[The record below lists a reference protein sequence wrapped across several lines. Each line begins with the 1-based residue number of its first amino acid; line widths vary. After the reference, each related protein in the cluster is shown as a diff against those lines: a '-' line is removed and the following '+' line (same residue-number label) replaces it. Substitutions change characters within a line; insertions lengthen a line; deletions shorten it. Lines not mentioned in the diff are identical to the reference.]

1 MMRALWSAA
10 SGMKAQQ
17 THMDIVAHNIAN
29 VNTHGGKKVRAE
41 FQDLVYQTLREAG
54 AQNGADSQYP
64 TALQIG
70 LGTRVAATQRVFTQ
84 GPLQTTD
91 NPTDIGIQGEGFF
104 RVTMPDGTTAYTRD
118 GTWKLDGD
126 RRMVTTDGY
135 LLADGITI
143 GQNAPSDSITISGDG
158 RVSYREAGQT
168 QQQEAGQITLA
179 RFVNPAG
186 LTSIGKNLFVV
197 SDASGEAIESNPGV
211 DGAGTITAILCLWS
225 GLFAFLW
232 SDVPRAAAYGGT
244 QGDYFPTV
252 LSSAQLSAL
261 AEQKIEE
268 KLSAMGETRRH
279 ELRLQRAASTLRLPA
294 GEVTAIVEFPRGIP
308 YSREFPAVFAVYID
322 GVLNRRA
329 TSYYKV
335 MVYDRVL
342 VAMTDIRA
350 EGAISAANARLEE
363 RAVDTPPE
371 LTLTDFTRLEGR
383 VAGRYIRKDATITW
397 HSSPA
402 VSATRFAC
410 ETCARARSCAAR

>member
-17 THMDIVAHNIAN
+17 THMDVVAHNIAN

-211 DGAGTITAILCLWS
+211 DGAGTL
-225 GLFAFLW
+225 
-232 SDVPRAAAYGGT
+232 T
-244 QGDYFPTV
+244 QGTLEMSNV
-252 LSSAQLSAL
+252 Q
-261 AEQKIEE
+261 IVEE
-268 KLSAMGETRRH
+268 MVEMIVS
-279 ELRLQRAASTLRLPA
+279 QRAYESNSK
-294 GEVTAIVEFPRGIP
+294 AIT
-308 YSREFPAVFAVYID
+308 
-322 GVLNRRA
+322 
-329 TSYYKV
+329 TSDS
-335 MVYDRVL
+335 ML
-342 VAMTDIRA
+342 EI
-350 EGAISAANARLEE
+350 ANSLKR
-363 RAVDTPPE
+363 
-371 LTLTDFTRLEGR
+371 
-383 VAGRYIRKDATITW
+383 
-397 HSSPA
+397 
-402 VSATRFAC
+402 
-410 ETCARARSCAAR
+410 